1 MSNLVKV
8 ILLAALAWAAII
20 VVLLL
25 ILSAVNADE
34 PEPYVFQPIERPY
47 VRYPQGWP
55 VGPVHFHD
63 THNPSEPEDSE

>member
-47 VRYPQGWP
+47 IRNPTP
-55 VGPVHFHD
+55 PVHFHD